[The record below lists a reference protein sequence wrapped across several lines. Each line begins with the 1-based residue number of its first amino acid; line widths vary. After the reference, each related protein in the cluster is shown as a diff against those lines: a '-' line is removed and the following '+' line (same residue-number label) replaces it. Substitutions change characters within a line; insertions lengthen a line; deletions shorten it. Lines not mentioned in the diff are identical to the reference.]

1 MDAENSSFYNFVIVG
16 AGPAG
21 LTAGITAARLGL
33 TSIILER
40 GGLAGPKPRGE
51 GMANMPIV
59 DEILGN
65 GYLPSIGFKSSGGRV
80 WHSPNDLQIT
90 TTHKSGD
97 DHYFFEWR
105 EFIDRFTEVANDLG
119 VKMLFDSTV
128 IEPIEK
134 HGITIGVRYKSMDG
148 QIQEIYGNAVL
159 DCSGFEGVIGKR
171 YGIDYTK
178 MNCPIIKCLISNAN
192 FNIKENPDLEFYL
205 IGNGDLSYSFDFPPC
220 VGYFFPLENRRA
232 EVGLMVRMAQ
242 VPNMETVKIPDNEEI
257 LRVWNE
263 IKENYPGFSVFFKNC
278 NIDYEEITSLP
289 NAKIAEK
296 FVPNPGVVILGDS
309 AGFINPFGSSG
320 LYYSMEMAKC
330 WVGMITQDLEDFV
343 KSKKLGI
350 EINENLW
357 TFKNI
362 ENYMIKFEEQ
372 QVYKEVKNM
381 YNLIGAFEY
390 KIFNRLRT
398 SDKINK
404 KWDYIASLL
413 NQA

>member
-33 TSIILER
+33 TSIILEK

-51 GMANMPIV
+51 SMTHMAIV
-59 DEILGN
+59 DEILGD
-65 GYLPSIGFKSSGGRV
+65 GYLPSIGFKSNGGMV

-90 TTHKSGD
+90 TTYRKE

-105 EFIDRFTEVANDLG
+105 KFIDRFTEVAKELG
-119 VKMLFDSTV
+119 VKMLFNSTV

-134 HGITIGVRYKSMDG
+134 HGMTIGVEYKSTDG
-148 QIQEIYGNAVL
+148 QIQEVLGNTVL
-159 DCSGFEGVIGKR
+159 DCSGFEGVISKR

-192 FNIKENPDLEFYL
+192 FDIKENPDLEFFL
-205 IGNGDLSYSFDFPPC
+205 IGNGDLSFSREFPPC
-220 VGYFFPLENRRA
+220 VAYFFPLENRRA
-232 EVGLMVRMAQ
+232 EVGLMLRMAQ
-242 VPNMETVKIPDNEEI
+242 LPNMKTVMIPDNKEI

-263 IKENYPGFSVFFKNC
+263 IKENYPGFNDFFKNC
-278 NIDYEEITSLP
+278 KIDYEEITSLP

-309 AGFINPFGSSG
+309 AGFVNPFGSSG
-320 LYYSMEMAKC
+320 LYYSMEMAKI
-330 WVGMITQDLEDFV
+330 WVGMISQDLEALL
-343 KSKKLGI
+343 KLKKPEI
-350 EINENLW
+350 ELNENLW
-357 TFKNI
+357 TSNKI
-362 ENYMIKFEEQ
+362 ESYMIKFEEH
-372 QVYKEVKNM
+372 QVYKQVKHM

>member
-1 MDAENSSFYNFVIVG
+1 MDIENSSFYNFIIVG

-21 LTAGITAARLGL
+21 LSAGITAARLGL

-59 DEILGN
+59 DEILGD
-65 GYLPSIGFKSSGGRV
+65 GYLPSIGFKSNGGRV
-80 WHSPNDLQIT
+80 WHSPNDLQVT
-90 TTHKSGD
+90 TTYRKY

-119 VKMLFDSTV
+119 VEMLFNSTV

-134 HGITIGVRYKSMDG
+134 HGITIGVKYKSMDS
-148 QIQEIYGNAVL
+148 QIHEVYGNAVL
-159 DCSGFEGVIGKR
+159 DCSGFEGVIGKK

-192 FNIKENPDLEFYL
+192 FDIKENPDLEFYI
-205 IGNGDLSYSFDFPPC
+205 IGSGDLSYSLGFPPC
-220 VGYFFPLENRRA
+220 VAYFFPLENRRA
-232 EVGLMVRMAQ
+232 EVGLMLRMAQ
-242 VPNMETVKIPDNEEI
+242 VSNMKTVKIPDNDEI
-257 LRVWNE
+257 LKVWRK
-263 IKENYPGFSVFFKNC
+263 IKETYPGFSVFFKNC
-278 NIDYEEITSLP
+278 NIDYEEITYLP

-296 FVPNPGVVILGDS
+296 LVPNPSVVILGDS
-309 AGFINPFGSSG
+309 AGFLNPFGSSG
-320 LYYSMEMAKC
+320 LYYSMEMANF
-330 WVGMITQDLEDFV
+330 WVDMITQDLETLI
-343 KSKKLGI
+343 KLNKPGI
-350 EINENLW
+350 EINERLW
-357 TFKNI
+357 TLKKI
-362 ENYMIKFEEQ
+362 EYYTNKFEEQ
-372 QVYKEVKNM
+372 QVYKEVIHM

-398 SDKINK
+398 SEKINK

-413 NQA
+413 KQA

>member
-1 MDAENSSFYNFVIVG
+1 MDVENSSFYNFVIVG

-21 LTAGITAARLGL
+21 LTAGITAARLGF
-33 TSIILER
+33 TSIILEK
-40 GGLAGPKPRGE
+40 GGFAGPKPRGE
-51 GMANMPIV
+51 GMAHTAIV
-59 DEILGN
+59 DEILGD
-65 GYLPSIGFKSSGGRV
+65 GYLPSIGFKSNGGRV

-90 TTHKSGD
+90 TTYRKE

-105 EFIDRFTEVANDLG
+105 KFIDRFTEVANDLG
-119 VKMLFDSTV
+119 VKILFNSTV

-134 HGITIGVRYKSMDG
+134 HGITIGVKYKNMDG
-148 QIQEIYGNAVL
+148 QIQEILGNAVL

-192 FNIKENPDLEFYL
+192 FDIKENPDLEFFL
-205 IGNGDLSYSFDFPPC
+205 LGNGDLSYSREFPPC
-220 VGYFFPLENRRA
+220 VAYFFPLENRRA
-232 EVGLMVRMAQ
+232 EVGLMLRMAQ
-242 VPNMETVKIPDNEEI
+242 VPNMKTVKIPDNNEI
-257 LRVWNE
+257 LKVWSK
-263 IKENYPGFSVFFKNC
+263 IKETYPGFNIFFKDS

-296 FVPNPGVVILGDS
+296 FVPNPGVVLLGDC
-309 AGFINPFGSSG
+309 AGFVNPFGSSG
-320 LYYSMEMAKC
+320 LYYSMEMANF
-330 WVGMITQDLEDFV
+330 WVDMISQDLETLIKLN
-343 KSKKLGI
+343 KSGI

-357 TFKNI
+357 TFNKI
-362 ENYMIKFEEQ
+362 ENYTIKFEEQ
-372 QVYKEVKNM
+372 QVYKQVKNM

>member
-1 MDAENSSFYNFVIVG
+1 MDIENSNFYNFVIVG

-21 LTAGITAARLGL
+21 LTAGITAARFGL

-40 GGLAGPKPRGE
+40 GSLAGPKPRGE
-51 GMANMPIV
+51 GMAHMAIV
-59 DEILGN
+59 DEILGD
-65 GYLPSIGFKSSGGRV
+65 GYLPSIGFKSHGGRV

-90 TTHKSGD
+90 TTYRKE

-105 EFIDRFTEVANDLG
+105 EFIDRFTEVAKDLG
-119 VKMLFDSTV
+119 VKFLFNSTV

-134 HGITIGVRYKSMDG
+134 HGITIGVKYKSMDG
-148 QIQEIYGNAVL
+148 QIQEVLGNAVL
-159 DCSGFEGVIGKR
+159 DCSGFEGVIGAR

-192 FNIKENPDLEFYL
+192 FDIKKNPDLEFFL
-205 IGNGDLSYSFDFPPC
+205 IGNGDLSYSREFPPC
-220 VGYFFPLENRRA
+220 VAYFFPLENSRA
-232 EVGLMVRMAQ
+232 EVGLMLRMAQ
-242 VPNMETVKIPDNEEI
+242 VPAMKTVKIPDSDEI
-257 LRVWNE
+257 LNVWNK
-263 IKENYPGFSVFFKNC
+263 IKENYPGFNVFFKNC

-289 NAKIAEK
+289 NAKLAEK
-296 FVPNPGVVILGDS
+296 FVPNPGVVLLGDS

-320 LYYSMEMAKC
+320 LYYSMEMAKF
-330 WVGMITQDLEDFV
+330 WVNMISQDLEEFV
-343 KSKKLGI
+343 KSKKFGI

-357 TFKNI
+357 IFNKI
-362 ENYMIKFEEQ
+362 ENYTIKFEEQ
-372 QVYKEVKNM
+372 QVYRQIKHM

-398 SDKINK
+398 SEKINK
-404 KWDYIASLL
+404 KWDYIATLL

>member
-1 MDAENSSFYNFVIVG
+1 MDVENSSFYNFVIVG

-21 LTAGITAARLGL
+21 LTAGITAARLGF
-33 TSIILER
+33 TSIILEK
-40 GGLAGPKPRGE
+40 GGFAGPKPRGE
-51 GMANMPIV
+51 GMAHTAIV
-59 DEILGN
+59 DEILGD
-65 GYLPSIGFKSSGGRV
+65 GYLPSIGFKSNGGRV

-90 TTHKSGD
+90 TTYRKE

-105 EFIDRFTEVANDLG
+105 KFIDRFTEVANDLG
-119 VKMLFDSTV
+119 VKILFNSTV

-134 HGITIGVRYKSMDG
+134 HGITIGVKYKNMDG
-148 QIQEIYGNAVL
+148 QIQEILGNAVL

-192 FNIKENPDLEFYL
+192 FDIKENPDLEFFL
-205 IGNGDLSYSFDFPPC
+205 LGNGDLSYSREFPPC
-220 VGYFFPLENRRA
+220 VAYFFPLENRRA
-232 EVGLMVRMAQ
+232 EVGLMLRMAQ
-242 VPNMETVKIPDNEEI
+242 VPNMKTVKIPDNNEI
-257 LRVWNE
+257 LKVWSK
-263 IKENYPGFSVFFKNC
+263 IKETYPGFNIFFKDS

-296 FVPNPGVVILGDS
+296 FVPNPGVVLLGDC
-309 AGFINPFGSSG
+309 AGFVNPFGSSG
-320 LYYSMEMAKC
+320 LFYSIEMAKF
-330 WVGMITQDLEDFV
+330 WVSMITQDLEALIKLN
-343 KSKKLGI
+343 KSKI
-350 EINENLW
+350 DINEKLW
-357 TFKNI
+357 TFNKI
-362 ENYMIKFEEQ
+362 ENYTIKFEEQ
-372 QVYKEVKNM
+372 QVYKQVKNM

>member
-1 MDAENSSFYNFVIVG
+1 MDAENSNFYNFVIVG

-21 LTAGITAARLGL
+21 LTAGITAARLGF
-33 TSIILER
+33 TSIILEK
-40 GGLAGPKPRGE
+40 GKHAGPKPRGE
-51 GMANMPIV
+51 SIAHMPIV
-59 DEILGN
+59 DAILGE
-65 GYLPSIGFKSSGGRV
+65 GFLPSIGFKSNGGRV
-80 WHSPNDLQIT
+80 WHSPNDLKIT
-90 TTHKSGD
+90 TTYSRH

-105 EFIDRFTEVANDLG
+105 RFIDRFIEVANDLG
-119 VKMLFDSTV
+119 VKILFNSTV

-134 HGITIGVRYKSMDG
+134 HGITIGVKYKNMDG
-148 QIQEIYGNAVL
+148 QIQEVIGNTVL

-171 YGIDYTK
+171 YEIDYTK

-192 FNIKENPDLEFYL
+192 YDIKENPDLEFYF
-205 IGNGDLSYSFDFPPC
+205 IGNGDLNYSLDFPPC
-220 VGYFFPLENRRA
+220 VAYFFPLENRRA
-232 EVGLMVRMAQ
+232 EVGLMLRMAQ
-242 VPNMETVKIPDNEEI
+242 VPNMKTVKIPDNEEI

-263 IKENYPGFSVFFKNC
+263 IKENYPGYNVFFKNC
-278 NIDYEEITSLP
+278 KIDYEEITSLP
-289 NAKIAEK
+289 NAKMAEK

-320 LYYSMEMAKC
+320 LYYSMEMAKF
-330 WVGMITQDLEDFV
+330 WVSMITQDLETLINLN
-343 KSKKLGI
+343 KSGV
-350 EINENLW
+350 EINESLW
-357 TFKNI
+357 TFNKI
-362 ENYMIKFEEQ
+362 ENYTIKFEEQ

-398 SDKINK
+398 SEKINK

>member
-1 MDAENSSFYNFVIVG
+1 MDIENSSFYNFVIVG

-21 LTAGITAARLGL
+21 LTAGITAARLGF

-59 DEILGN
+59 DEILGD
-65 GYLPSIGFKSSGGRV
+65 GYLPSIGFKSNGGRV

-90 TTHKSGD
+90 TTHKGY

-105 EFIDRFTEVANDLG
+105 EFIDRFTEVASELSI
-119 VKMLFDSTV
+119 KMSFNSTV

-134 HGITIGVRYKSMDG
+134 HGMTIGVKYKNIEG
-148 QIQEIYGNAVL
+148 RIQEVYGNAVL
-159 DCSGFEGVIGKR
+159 DCSGFEGVIGKK

-178 MNCPIIKCLISNAN
+178 MNCPIVKCLISNAN
-192 FNIKENPDLEFYL
+192 FNIKENPDLEFFL
-205 IGNGDLSYSFDFPPC
+205 IGNGDLGYSREFPPC
-220 VGYFFPLENRRA
+220 VAYFFPLENRRA

-242 VPNMETVKIPDNEEI
+242 VPNMKTVKIPDNEEI
-257 LRVWNE
+257 IRVWNE

-278 NIDYEEITSLP
+278 NIDYEEITYLP

-309 AGFINPFGSSG
+309 AGFVNPFGSSG
-320 LYYSMEMAKC
+320 LYYSMEMAKF
-330 WVGMITQDLEDFV
+330 WVGMVTQDLQTLIKLN
-343 KSKKLGI
+343 KSEIG
-350 EINENLW
+350 INENLW
-357 TFKNI
+357 TFNKI
-362 ENYMIKFEEQ
+362 ENYTIKFEEQ
-372 QVYKEVKNM
+372 QVFKEVKHM

-398 SDKINK
+398 SEKINK